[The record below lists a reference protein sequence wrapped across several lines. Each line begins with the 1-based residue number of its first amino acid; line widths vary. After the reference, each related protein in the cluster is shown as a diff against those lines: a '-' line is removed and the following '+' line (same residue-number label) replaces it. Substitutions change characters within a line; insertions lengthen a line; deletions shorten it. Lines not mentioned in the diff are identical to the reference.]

1 MSHRRGVSVPELLV
15 AVCVALIVLSM
26 GYMLVRAAR
35 VSTEASLGPSIGLQR
50 NSRKAL
56 VEMIRELQESIE
68 IVRPASGGT
77 LSYLLARDKLNRI
90 LTLYLVKNDRDS
102 AKAGRPLHDL
112 YLYRYDYGERAPAL
126 NQRLVLS
133 RIERAAFTALSSG
146 LVQVHLDLHEQG
158 KSSPFLTGVR
168 CRNIQTEA
176 EL

>member
-1 MSHRRGVSVPELLV
+1 MRRGVGVTEMLV
-15 AVCVALIVLSM
+15 AVSVVLVVLTT

-35 VSTEASLGPSIGLQR
+35 VSTEASLGPSMGLQL

-56 VEMIRELQESIE
+56 VEMVRELQESIE
-68 IVRPASGGT
+68 IVRPSAGGS

-90 LTLYLVKNDRDS
+90 LTLYIVKNERDS
-102 AKAGRPLHDL
+102 TRAGRPLHDL
-112 YLYRYDYGERAPAL
+112 YLYRFDHGERAPAM

-133 RIERAAFTALSSG
+133 GVERAAFTALSSG

-158 KSSPFLTGVR
+158 KSFPFLTGVR
-168 CRNIQTEA
+168 CRNISTEG

>member
-1 MSHRRGVSVPELLV
+1 MTEMLV
-15 AVCVALIVLSM
+15 AVCIALLVLSG
-26 GYMLVRAAR
+26 GYMMVRAAR
-35 VSTEASLGPSIGLQR
+35 VSTEASLGPSMGLQL

-68 IVRPASGGT
+68 IVRPSAGGS
-77 LSYLLARDKLNRI
+77 LSYLLARDKLNRV
-90 LTLYLVKNDRDS
+90 LVLYIVKNEKDS
-102 AKAGRPLHDL
+102 AKAGRDLHDL
-112 YLYRYDYGERAPAL
+112 YLYRYDHGERAPAL

-133 RIERAAFTALSSG
+133 GVERAAFTALSSG

-158 KSSPFLTGVR
+158 KSFPFLTGVR